1 MNAEEEKHV
10 QRCKA
15 RLDHMRLVSG
25 EGQTEPG
32 LQKWNEA
39 RVDRVL
45 VDYMLRQGQ
54 YESAQALANEA
65 NILVF
70 EALCIFLFFFSRSDK
85 KIVIG
90 PR

>member
-70 EALCIFLFFFSRSDK
+70 EARAFFFSSFPKVIK